1 MPSAFQP
8 TPAAC
13 SGAAYPPSPQL
24 PALFSSWFYLSLNSH
39 YSPIASSV
47 SVAKVHFKN
56 DSNHNPTNTRRGI
69 MAKLEDHDYT
79 KDDSDG
85 HVDTREANKECEK
98 PDPNLGCDPGID
110 VAG

>member
-1 MPSAFQP
+1 
-8 TPAAC
+8 
-13 SGAAYPPSPQL
+13 
-24 PALFSSWFYLSLNSH
+24 
-39 YSPIASSV
+39 
-47 SVAKVHFKN
+47 
-56 DSNHNPTNTRRGI
+56 
-69 MAKLEDHDYT
+69 MADEKIQDYT

>member
-1 MPSAFQP
+1 MA
-8 TPAAC
+8 
-13 SGAAYPPSPQL
+13 
-24 PALFSSWFYLSLNSH
+24 
-39 YSPIASSV
+39 
-47 SVAKVHFKN
+47 
-56 DSNHNPTNTRRGI
+56 NP
-69 MAKLEDHDYT
+69 EVHDYT